1 MNSTIFIMTA
11 VMLLTLI
18 SPFGVY
24 YGVQLARKKDYK
36 THRKIQNIIYFI
48 CVLGVL
54 ALEVLIRY
62 SGGSGSLAS
71 NSEYYGTNFFTI
83 TLVSHIIIAVL
94 TYLLWTILI
103 FLSNRKFQKSL
114 PGKFSK
120 THKTLAYIIFAGL
133 IYTAITALVVYLMSL
148 NLV

>member
-1 MNSTIFIMTA
+1 MSLSIFIMTA
-11 VMLLTLI
+11 VLLLTLF

-24 YGVQLARKKDYK
+24 YGVQQAKKNEYK

-83 TLVSHIIIAVL
+83 TLVSHIVVAVL

-103 FLSNRKFQKSL
+103 IISNLKFRKSL

-120 THKTLAYIIFAGL
+120 THKKLGYIIFGGL
-133 IYTAITALVVYLMSL
+133 VYTAISALAVYLMSL

>member
-1 MNSTIFIMTA
+1 MNFTVLIMTA
-11 VMLLTLI
+11 VLLLTLF
-18 SPFGVY
+18 SPFGIY
-24 YGVQLARKKDYK
+24 YGVSLAKKKEYK
-36 THRKIQNIIYFI
+36 THRKIQNTIFLI

-71 NSEYYGTNFFTI
+71 KSDYHGSSFFTI
-83 TLVSHIIIAVL
+83 TLVSHIIVAVL

-103 FLSNRKFQKSL
+103 ILSNRKFQKNL

-120 THKTLAYIIFAGL
+120 THKRLAYIVFGGL
-133 IYTAITALVVYLMSL
+133 IYTAITALVVYLMTL

>member
-1 MNSTIFIMTA
+1 MNFSIFIMTA
-11 VMLLTLI
+11 VLLLTLF

-24 YGVQLARKKDYK
+24 YGVQQAKKNEYK
-36 THRKIQNIIYFI
+36 THRKIQNIIYFF

-62 SGGSGSLAS
+62 SGGSGSLVSGS
-71 NSEYYGTNFFTI
+71 NYYGTNFFTI
-83 TLVSHIIIAVL
+83 TLVSHIIVAVL

-103 FLSNRKFQKSL
+103 IISNLKFRKSL

-120 THKTLAYIIFAGL
+120 THKKLGYIIFGGL
-133 IYTAITALVVYLMSL
+133 VYTAITALVVYLMSL

>member
-1 MNSTIFIMTA
+1 MTA

-24 YGVQLARKKDYK
+24 YAVLLARKKEYE
-36 THRKIQNIIYFI
+36 THRKIQNIIFLI

-71 NSEYYGTNFFTI
+71 NSAYYGTRFFTV
-83 TLVSHIIIAVL
+83 TLVSHILVAIL
-94 TYLLWTILI
+94 TYLVWAILI
-103 FLSNRKFQKSL
+103 ILSNRKFQKSL

-120 THKTLAYIIFAGL
+120 IHKKVGVLIFGGL
-133 IYTAITALVVYLMSL
+133 IYTAITALMVYMMSL

>member
-1 MNSTIFIMTA
+1 MDIAILIMTA

-36 THRKIQNIIYFI
+36 SHRKIQNIIYVI

-62 SGGSGSLAS
+62 SGGSGSLVADS
-71 NSEYYGTNFFTI
+71 KHYATSYFTI
-83 TLVSHIIIAVL
+83 TLVSHIIVAVL
-94 TYLLWTILI
+94 TYLLWTVLIL
-103 FLSNRKFQKSL
+103 LSNRKFQKSL
-114 PGKFSK
+114 PGEFSK
-120 THKTLAYIIFAGL
+120 THKRLAYIIFGGL
-133 IYTAITALVVYLMSL
+133 IYTAITALAIYFMSL